1 MLRVLQQ
8 KIRTKKTHIGKKEA
22 HERRM
27 GSFNINEEEFTLIL
41 KVIKSQGASN
51 SLDET
56 VESFSIVDKEGKI
69 HYHKSFD
76 DVQDFLPLGVHDDHS
91 LGLGAA
97 DHTGEATHAVNRNL
111 IEMHLSLLCFHLS
124 GGRPLAAKRNVRR
137 YTP

>member
-76 DVQDFLPLGVHDDHS
+76 DV
-91 LGLGAA
+91 
-97 DHTGEATHAVNRNL
+97 
-111 IEMHLSLLCFHLS
+111 
-124 GGRPLAAKRNVRR
+124 
-137 YTP
+137 